1 MAARRLPTVV
11 GRIRDEDIAEVRER
25 ARIDD
30 VVSSYVTLRNA
41 GGGSMK
47 GLCPFHDE
55 KSASFHVTPSRG
67 FYHCLAGET
76 EVLTYDGV
84 RPIEQLAG
92 RTHRILGIHADW
104 VEAPFRSFGVQPL
117 MKITIGRNRQVK
129 EIFAT
134 DEHRWFVRSGKHGEK
149 RREVITRDL
158 SAGDRLCHTY
168 PRNGIRRTTPSPF
181 GIAHGFT
188 FGDGTRLYK
197 GSVAKI
203 CPPKDTAMLKWFPN
217 SLTTAFDGN
226 LLVHH
231 LPAFFKD
238 TPPLDESPSYLYGWL
253 AGYFAADGCVS
264 TDGTVMLNSAKRANL
279 DFVRAV
285 CTRLGIGTY
294 GITGQMRQGFPGRE
308 PSAPFRVHFVNE
320 DLTDQFFLIPEHLER
335 FRYTDKKFAR
345 RGWVVRSVETSERVE
360 EVFCAEVDDGH
371 AFVLAD
377 NILTGNCFGCQAG
390 GDVIKFVMEMD
401 GLGFTE
407 TVERLADRFGVQLR
421 YEEGGAA
428 RPRTGGPQRPR
439 LIEAHRHAGEW
450 YADQLA
456 TPEALD
462 ARQFLDSRGF
472 DTDAATT
479 FGVGFSPRGG
489 EDLLKH
495 LRQLGF
501 KDEELVTSG
510 LIGEGRGLYDR
521 FRGRL
526 MWPIRDSSG
535 DTIGFGARRIF
546 DDDRI
551 EAKYLNTPETPIYK
565 KSQVLYG
572 IDLARREIARASQA
586 VIVEGYTDVM
596 ACHLAGVKTAVAT
609 CGTAFGDDH
618 ARVIRRLLHDHDEF
632 RGEVIFT
639 FDGDEAG
646 QKAALRAFEG
656 DQIFA
661 GQTYVAVEP
670 TGLDPC
676 DLRLQKGGAEVREL
690 VARRVPLYRFVL
702 ANVVQRY
709 DLDRADGRI
718 DAMREAAKLVT
729 AIRDRSKVDAFSREL
744 AGMLG
749 IEPIDVQ
756 REVRRASQRAAA
768 PGRIA
773 ARGAQRPASELPD
786 PRDPRLMLERE
797 TLKLIVQY
805 PAAVGRTAR
814 DVGAEDFTHGAY
826 RALWAGINAAG
837 GPTAADVQWSSTLRD
852 AQTDERLQS
861 LISALTV
868 EPLLSAKEPDDAY
881 VGQHVHRL
889 RELTA
894 MRRIADLKSRL
905 QRTNPVE
912 QATEYNRM
920 FGELVALEQHRRSLR
935 ERALESQ

>member
-1 MAARRLPTVV
+1 MA
-11 GRIRDEDIAEVRER
+11 GRIREEDIAEVREKT
-25 ARIDD
+25 RIDD

-67 FYHCLAGET
+67 FYHC
-76 EVLTYDGV
+76 
-84 RPIEQLAG
+84 
-92 RTHRILGIHADW
+92 
-104 VEAPFRSFGVQPL
+104 
-117 MKITIGRNRQVK
+117 
-129 EIFAT
+129 
-134 DEHRWFVRSGKHGEK
+134 
-149 RREVITRDL
+149 
-158 SAGDRLCHTY
+158 
-168 PRNGIRRTTPSPF
+168 
-181 GIAHGFT
+181 
-188 FGDGTRLYK
+188 
-197 GSVAKI
+197 
-203 CPPKDTAMLKWFPN
+203 
-217 SLTTAFDGN
+217 
-226 LLVHH
+226 
-231 LPAFFKD
+231 
-238 TPPLDESPSYLYGWL
+238 
-253 AGYFAADGCVS
+253 
-264 TDGTVMLNSAKRANL
+264 
-279 DFVRAV
+279 
-285 CTRLGIGTY
+285 
-294 GITGQMRQGFPGRE
+294 
-308 PSAPFRVHFVNE
+308 
-320 DLTDQFFLIPEHLER
+320 
-335 FRYTDKKFAR
+335 
-345 RGWVVRSVETSERVE
+345 
-360 EVFCAEVDDGH
+360 
-371 AFVLAD
+371 
-377 NILTGNCFGCQAG
+377 FGCQAG

-407 TVERLADRFGVQLR
+407 TVERLAEKVGVQLR
-421 YEEGGAA
+421 YEEGGAP
-428 RPRTGGPQRPR
+428 RPRSGGPQRPR
-439 LIEAHRHAGEW
+439 LIEAHQHAGEW
-450 YADQLA
+450 YAEQLA
-456 TPEALD
+456 TPEALQ

-472 DTDAATT
+472 DADAAAL

-495 LRQLGF
+495 LRQKGF

-551 EAKYLNTPETPIYK
+551 EAKYLNTPETPIYH

-609 CGTAFGDDH
+609 CGTSFGDDH

-670 TGLDPC
+670 TGMDPC
-676 DLRLQKGGAEVREL
+676 DLRLKSGDAEVREL

-709 DLDRADGRI
+709 DLDRADGRV

-744 AGMLG
+744 AGMIG
-749 IEPIDVQ
+749 IDPADVQ
-756 REVRRASQRAAA
+756 REVRRTASRASTPAT
-768 PGRIA
+768 P
-773 ARGAQRPASELPD
+773 QSRPASELPD

-797 TLKLIVQY
+797 TLKLVVQY
-805 PAAVGRTAR
+805 PSVVGRTAR
-814 DVGAEDFTHGAY
+814 DVGDEDFTHGAY
-826 RALWAGINAAG
+826 RALWAGIEKAG
-837 GPTAADVQWSSTLRD
+837 GPTAADPQWASTLRD

-905 QRTNPVE
+905 QRTNPVDH
-912 QATEYNRM
+912 AVEYNRM

-935 ERALESQ
+935 ERALETQ

>member
-1 MAARRLPTVV
+1 M
-11 GRIRDEDIAEVRER
+11 REK

-55 KSASFHVTPSRG
+55 KSPSFHITPSRG
-67 FYHCLAGET
+67 FYH
-76 EVLTYDGV
+76 
-84 RPIEQLAG
+84 
-92 RTHRILGIHADW
+92 
-104 VEAPFRSFGVQPL
+104 
-117 MKITIGRNRQVK
+117 
-129 EIFAT
+129 
-134 DEHRWFVRSGKHGEK
+134 
-149 RREVITRDL
+149 
-158 SAGDRLCHTY
+158 
-168 PRNGIRRTTPSPF
+168 
-181 GIAHGFT
+181 
-188 FGDGTRLYK
+188 
-197 GSVAKI
+197 
-203 CPPKDTAMLKWFPN
+203 
-217 SLTTAFDGN
+217 
-226 LLVHH
+226 
-231 LPAFFKD
+231 
-238 TPPLDESPSYLYGWL
+238 
-253 AGYFAADGCVS
+253 
-264 TDGTVMLNSAKRANL
+264 
-279 DFVRAV
+279 
-285 CTRLGIGTY
+285 
-294 GITGQMRQGFPGRE
+294 
-308 PSAPFRVHFVNE
+308 
-320 DLTDQFFLIPEHLER
+320 
-335 FRYTDKKFAR
+335 
-345 RGWVVRSVETSERVE
+345 
-360 EVFCAEVDDGH
+360 
-371 AFVLAD
+371 
-377 NILTGNCFGCQAG
+377 CFGCQAG

-407 TVERLADRFGVQLR
+407 TVERLAEKYGVRLR
-421 YEEGGAA
+421 YEEGGA
-428 RPRTGGPQRPR
+428 PRQHSGPQRPR
-439 LIEAHRHAGEW
+439 LVEAHKHAAQW
-450 YADQLA
+450 YTEQLA
-456 TPEALD
+456 RPEALT

-472 DTDAATT
+472 DADAAAT

-489 EDLLKH
+489 EDLLRH
-495 LRQLGF
+495 LRQHGF

-510 LIGEGRGLYDR
+510 LIGQGGRGLYDR

-572 IDLARREIARASQA
+572 IDLARREIARGSQA

-609 CGTAFGDDH
+609 CGTAFGDEH

-670 TGLDPC
+670 SGLDPC
-676 DLRLQKGGAEVREL
+676 DLRLEKGDAEVREL

-718 DAMREAAKLVT
+718 DALREAAKLVT
-729 AIRDRSKVDAFSREL
+729 SIRDRSKVDAFAREL

-756 REVRRASQRAAA
+756 REVRRAAQRGAA
-768 PGRIA
+768 PVRGGA
-773 ARGAQRPASELPD
+773 APAAPPQARSADLPD
-786 PRDPRLMLERE
+786 PRDPRLVLERE
-797 TLKLIVQY
+797 TLKLVVQH
-805 PAAVGRTAR
+805 PSVVGRLAR
-814 DVGAEDFTHGAY
+814 EVDDDDFTHGAY
-826 RALWAGINAAG
+826 RAVWSGVEAAG
-837 GPTAADVQWSSTLRD
+837 GPTAADAHWASTLRD
-852 AQTDERLQS
+852 SQTDERLQS
-861 LISALTV
+861 LVSALAV
-868 EPLLSAKEPDDAY
+868 EPLHLDKDPDEAY
-881 VGQHVHRL
+881 VGQNVYRL

-912 QATEYNRM
+912 QAGDYNRM

-935 ERALESQ
+935 ERALENQ

>member
-1 MAARRLPTVV
+1 VA
-11 GRIRDEDIAEVRER
+11 GRIREEDIAEVREK

-30 VVSSYVTLRNA
+30 IVSSYVTLRNA

-55 KSASFHVTPSRG
+55 KSASFHVTPARG
-67 FYHCLAGET
+67 FYH
-76 EVLTYDGV
+76 
-84 RPIEQLAG
+84 
-92 RTHRILGIHADW
+92 
-104 VEAPFRSFGVQPL
+104 
-117 MKITIGRNRQVK
+117 
-129 EIFAT
+129 
-134 DEHRWFVRSGKHGEK
+134 
-149 RREVITRDL
+149 
-158 SAGDRLCHTY
+158 
-168 PRNGIRRTTPSPF
+168 
-181 GIAHGFT
+181 
-188 FGDGTRLYK
+188 
-197 GSVAKI
+197 
-203 CPPKDTAMLKWFPN
+203 
-217 SLTTAFDGN
+217 
-226 LLVHH
+226 
-231 LPAFFKD
+231 
-238 TPPLDESPSYLYGWL
+238 
-253 AGYFAADGCVS
+253 
-264 TDGTVMLNSAKRANL
+264 
-279 DFVRAV
+279 
-285 CTRLGIGTY
+285 
-294 GITGQMRQGFPGRE
+294 
-308 PSAPFRVHFVNE
+308 
-320 DLTDQFFLIPEHLER
+320 
-335 FRYTDKKFAR
+335 
-345 RGWVVRSVETSERVE
+345 
-360 EVFCAEVDDGH
+360 
-371 AFVLAD
+371 
-377 NILTGNCFGCQAG
+377 CFGCQAG

-407 TVERLADRFGVQLR
+407 TVERLAEKVGVQLR
-421 YEEGGAA
+421 YEEGGAP
-428 RPRTGGPQRPR
+428 RPHTGAHRPR
-439 LIEAHRHAGEW
+439 LVEAHKYAGEW
-450 YADQLA
+450 YAEQLT
-456 TPEALD
+456 TPEALT

-472 DTDAATT
+472 DADAAGT

-489 EDLLKH
+489 EDLLKY
-495 LRQLGF
+495 LRQKGF
-501 KDEELVTSG
+501 KDQELVTSG

-551 EAKYLNTPETPIYK
+551 EAKYLNTPETPIYH

-670 TGLDPC
+670 TGMDPC
-676 DLRLQKGGAEVREL
+676 DLRLKSGDAEVREL

-709 DLDRADGRI
+709 DLDRADGRV

-744 AGMLG
+744 AGMIG
-749 IEPIDVQ
+749 IDPVDVQ
-756 REVRRASQRAAA
+756 REVRRTAARSSGAAA
-768 PGRIA
+768 V
-773 ARGAQRPASELPD
+773 AQQPRQASALPD
-786 PRDPRLMLERE
+786 ARDPRLMLERE
-797 TLKLIVQY
+797 TLKLVVQY
-805 PAAVGRTAR
+805 PAAVGRMAR
-814 DVGAEDFTHGAY
+814 DLDADDFTHGAY
-826 RALWAGINAAG
+826 RALWTGIEAAG
-837 GPTAADVQWSSTLRD
+837 GPAAADAHWSSTLRD

-868 EPLLSAKEPDDAY
+868 EPLLSAKEPNDAY

-905 QRTNPVE
+905 QRTNPVD